1 MIGDIRQNVTDE
13 MVELFECDEP
23 VVAPHMHDFLELAY
37 VWEGEAVHKIN
48 GANAVKIRTG
58 DYFIIDYKTEHEYF
72 SRDGHFVMLNCLF
85 LPQLLDKSLLY
96 CRDFKTLLSHYMLRL
111 NYDDVNFKMENRVF
125 HDDDL
130 EVRGLLER
138 MLKEYG
144 ERRLGWREMLR
155 VNLIGII
162 ITAARNISSERGE
175 GGIIR
180 CIENEIHR
188 NYDKKTGLS
197 DFAER
202 WNYSLPY
209 LSKRFKTETGVT
221 YSEYVMRTRV
231 NEACRLLVNTDK
243 KIAEI
248 SGLVGY
254 GDVDFFCRVFKKH
267 TGVTPK
273 AFRRAVDK

>member
-1 MIGDIRQNVTDE
+1 MVGDVRQNVTDE
-13 MVELFECDEP
+13 MIAMFKCDDS
-23 VVAPHMHDFLELAY
+23 VVVPHMHEFLELAY
-37 VWEGEAVHKIN
+37 VWEGEAIHKIN
-48 GANAVKIRTG
+48 GTNAVKIRTG

-72 SRDGHFVMLNCLF
+72 STSEHFVMLNCLF

-111 NYDDVNFKMENRVF
+111 NYDDVNFKMENRIF

-130 EVRGLLER
+130 EVRGLLEK
-138 MLKEYG
+138 MLTEYD

-155 VNLIGII
+155 VNLIGTI
-162 ITAARNISSERGE
+162 ITAARNISSEQGT

-180 CIENEIHR
+180 RIENEIHQ
-188 NYDKKTGLS
+188 NYDKKTALS
-197 DFAER
+197 DYARR

-209 LSKRFKTETGVT
+209 LSRKFKTETGVT

-248 SGLVGY
+248 SELVGY

-273 AFRRAVDK
+273 TFRRAVEK

>member
-1 MIGDIRQNVTDE
+1 MIGDFKQNVTDE
-13 MVELFECDEP
+13 MIAMFKCDDP
-23 VVAPHMHDFLELAY
+23 VVVPHMHEFLELAY
-37 VWEGEAVHKIN
+37 VWEGEAIHKIN
-48 GANAVKIRTG
+48 GTNAVKIRTG
-58 DYFIIDYKTEHEYF
+58 DYFIIDYKTEHEY
-72 SRDGHFVMLNCLF
+72 SGTNEHFVMLNCLF
-85 LPQLLDKSLLY
+85 LPQLLDKSLMY

-111 NYDDVNFKMENRVF
+111 NYDDVNFKMENRIF

-130 EVRGLLER
+130 EVRGLLEK
-138 MLKEYG
+138 MLTEYD

-155 VNLIGII
+155 VNLIGTI
-162 ITAARNISSERGE
+162 ITAARNISSEQGT

-180 CIENEIHR
+180 RIENEIHQ
-188 NYDKKTGLS
+188 NYDKKTALS
-197 DFAER
+197 DYARR

-209 LSKRFKTETGVT
+209 LSRKFKTETGVT

-248 SGLVGY
+248 SELVGY

-273 AFRRAVDK
+273 TFRRAVEK

>member
-1 MIGDIRQNVTDE
+1 MIGDFRQNVTDE
-13 MVELFECDEP
+13 MIAMFKCAEP
-23 VVAPHMHDFLELAY
+23 VVVPHMHEFLELAY
-37 VWEGEAVHKIN
+37 VWEGEAIHKIN
-48 GANAVKIRTG
+48 GTNAVKIRTG

-72 SRDGHFVMLNCLF
+72 STNEHFVMLNCLF

-111 NYDDVNFKMENRVF
+111 NYDDVNFKMENRIF

-130 EVRGLLER
+130 EVRGLLEK
-138 MLKEYG
+138 MLTEYD

-155 VNLIGII
+155 VNLIGTI
-162 ITAARNISSERGE
+162 ITAARNISSEQGT
-175 GGIIR
+175 GDIIR
-180 CIENEIHR
+180 RIENEIHQ
-188 NYDKKTGLS
+188 NYDKKTALS
-197 DFAER
+197 DYARR

-209 LSKRFKTETGVT
+209 LSRKFKTETGVT

-248 SGLVGY
+248 SELVGY

-273 AFRRAVDK
+273 TFRRAVEE